1 MYMYKLAA
9 GSKTENKIGLKCITS
24 SLNFYPHPIKQKPF
38 NSRSSSSITVLLVTR
53 YRDISSRCFDHRIY
67 RSTTCY
73 SAIDKGEASINIVQS
88 NHLLFRS
95 GHWPLSFHSVSVSPG
110 RAFIRWKKITSH
122 LLCILSLLSHTQH
135 ATL

>member
-24 SLNFYPHPIKQKPF
+24 SLHLYPHPIKQKPF
-38 NSRSSSSITVLLVTR
+38 NSRSSSSITVLKLVTR

-88 NHLLFRS
+88 NHLLY
-95 GHWPLSFHSVSVSPG
+95 WPLSFHSVSVSPG
-110 RAFIRWKKITSH
+110 RALIRWKKITSH